1 MISAALIS
9 DIKFI
14 TMVHSAT
21 MTDSIDKLAA
31 QYFQLVEL
39 QNLALPSGPVLIQ
52 PAVQAALYER
62 MFNENAVFPI
72 PPDSYRSR
80 VLKQILSRIEESI
93 INPEEDVCL
102 PTCLN
107 PFVLRVAFC
116 IAFEFKLPI
125 FSFSILCTSTD
136 TNAKPNPTFYIP

>member
-1 MISAALIS
+1 
-9 DIKFI
+9 
-14 TMVHSAT
+14 

-39 QNLALPSGPVLIQ
+39 QNLALPPGPVLIQ

-93 INPEEDVCL
+93 TNPEEDVCL

-107 PFVLRVAFC
+107 PFVLSLAFC
-116 IAFEFKLPI
+116 ILNFLF
-125 FSFSILCTSTD
+125 FSFSIPCTSTSHQCKTKSHFLNSLMFHISNLFPLMNTGD
-136 TNAKPNPTFYIP
+136 QR

>member
-1 MISAALIS
+1 
-9 DIKFI
+9 
-14 TMVHSAT
+14 

-39 QNLALPSGPVLIQ
+39 QNLALPPGPVLIQ

-93 INPEEDVCL
+93 TNPEEDVCL

-107 PFVLRVAFC
+107 PFVLSLAFC
-116 IAFEFKLPI
+116 ILNFLFFPFLSHVHPPH
-125 FSFSILCTSTD
+125 
-136 TNAKPNPTFYIP
+136 TNAKPNPTF

>member
-9 DIKFI
+9 CDIKFI
-14 TMVHSAT
+14 TMCNSAT

-39 QNLALPSGPVLIQ
+39 QNLALPPGPVLIQ

-93 INPEEDVCL
+93 TNPEEDVCL
-102 PTCLN
+102 PTCFN
-107 PFVLRVAFC
+107 PFVLRLAFC
-116 IAFEFKLPI
+116 ILNFL
-125 FSFSILCTSTD
+125 SFPFLSHVHPPD
-136 TNAKPNPTFYIP
+136 TNAKPIPTFYIP

>member
-1 MISAALIS
+1 
-9 DIKFI
+9 
-14 TMVHSAT
+14 

-39 QNLALPSGPVLIQ
+39 QNLALPPGPVLIQ
-52 PAVQAALYER
+52 PAVQAALYKR
-62 MFNENAVFPI
+62 MFDENAVFPI

-93 INPEEDVCL
+93 TNPEEDVCL

-107 PFVLRVAFC
+107 PLVLRLASC
-116 IAFEFKLPI
+116 ILHFKTSYLFLFYPMYIHLTSMQNQIPLFIFLDVPPI
-125 FSFSILCTSTD
+125 
-136 TNAKPNPTFYIP
+136 

>member
-1 MISAALIS
+1 MPEAESADQPLLITFLTHPLFS
-9 DIKFI
+9 PGLQWDLPHWYQIHYY
-14 TMVHSAT
+14 VHPMT

-39 QNLALPSGPVLIQ
+39 QQLALPPGPVLIQ
-52 PAVQAALYER
+52 PAVQAALY
-62 MFNENAVFPI
+62 ENAVFPI

-93 INPEEDVCL
+93 TDPEEDVCS

-107 PFVLRVAFC
+107 PFLHFASW
-116 IAFEFKLPI
+116 
-125 FSFSILCTSTD
+125 SFNHFLFY
-136 TNAKPNPTFYIP
+136 PT